1 MSLRFA
7 SQLAIDNLPDEQLSD
22 QFEVIMPELDIS
34 GTDAASLS
42 FGTSDLGI
50 DLGFNLDFNLYAYR
64 PIVEEIVFGQ
74 MNFSTDTRR
83 IRTGWYNVP
92 KDIESYHDCKINL
105 FCSANMAAQYYID
118 AWKALIFNKEGEY
131 YYPGYHYKKNIDIFI
146 YGPGGTGGVSDILT
160 AAGANI
166 DMAQIT
172 PRCHYTLQGCF
183 PVSQDDYSLAYT
195 DDPKRFRLAVNFKV
209 DNIVRD
215 MNTQRAAVR
224 NEFISSPT
232 SILDKAL
239 SSFNSSSQ
247 YNVEE
252 TYGGGAASTNYLKN
266 KLI

>member
-34 GTDAASLS
+34 GTDAAGLS
-42 FGTSDLGI
+42 FGVLG
-50 DLGFNLDFNLYAYR
+50 LDFNLYAYR

-74 MNFSTDTRR
+74 MNFTTDTRR

-92 KDIESYHDCKINL
+92 KDIESFHDCKINL

-131 YYPGYHYKKNIDIFI
+131 YYPGDHYKKNIDIFI
-146 YGPGGTGGVSDILT
+146 YGPGGTGGIGNIL
-160 AAGANI
+160 ARAGVNM
-166 DMAQIT
+166 DQIT

-183 PVSQDDYSLAYT
+183 PTSQDDYALAYT

-215 MNTQRAAVR
+215 MSTQRAAVR

-239 SSFNSSSQ
+239 SSMNSSSE
-247 YNVEE
+247 YNIEE
-252 TYGGGAASTNYLKN
+252 TYGGGSASTNYLKSKFN
-266 KLI
+266 L